1 MSYTVSITRN
11 DIPRD
16 DKQAWKFM
24 KELYNNDNGQ
34 PSKDFVDL
42 IKKLTEQYPCICDL
56 PHDKVDDGV
65 WSDGPL
71 IDNAGDKITTLGVV
85 YSQVENVIPF
95 VIETSNNL
103 GFVVFDGQTGLIS
116 RPDKNTTP
124 NNKPDQKG
132 FWSRLF
138 RK

>member
-11 DIPRD
+11 DIPKD
-16 DKQAWKFM
+16 DKQAWKLM
-24 KELYNNDNGQ
+24 EELYQNDNGQ

-42 IKKLTEQYPCICDL
+42 IKKLTEKHPCICDL
-56 PHDKVDDGV
+56 PDDKLDDGV
-65 WSDGPL
+65 WCDGPL
-71 IDNAGDKITTLGVV
+71 VNNAGDKITTIGVV

-95 VIETSNNL
+95 IIETSNNL

-116 RPDKNTTP
+116 RPCMNMTYKIEP
-124 NNKPDQKG
+124 AKKG

-138 RK
+138 G

>member
-1 MSYTVSITRN
+1 MSYTISITRN

-24 KELYNNDNGQ
+24 EKLYSNDNGQ
-34 PSKDFVDL
+34 HSKDFVDL
-42 IKKLTEQYPCICDL
+42 VKKLTEKYPCICDL
-56 PHDKVDDGV
+56 PDDKVDDGV

-71 IDNAGDKITTLGVV
+71 VNNAGDKITTIGVV
-85 YSQVENVIPF
+85 YSKVEQVIPF

-103 GFVVFDGQTGLIS
+103 GFVVFDNQTGLIS
-116 RPDKNTTP
+116 RPHNEATLESDK
-124 NNKPDQKG
+124 KG

-138 RK
+138 GK